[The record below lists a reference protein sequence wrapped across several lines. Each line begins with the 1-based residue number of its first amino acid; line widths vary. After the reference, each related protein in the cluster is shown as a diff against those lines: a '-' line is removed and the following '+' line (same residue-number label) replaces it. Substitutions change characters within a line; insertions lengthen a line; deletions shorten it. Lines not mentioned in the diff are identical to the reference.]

1 MIKSPI
7 IVLIGLSLVGFL
19 GPISREAA
27 GQDID
32 AKIKKL
38 EELEARL
45 DAKLERLEKLEKLD
59 ALQARIDAKLKRLE
73 EIDRELESGLQ
84 PVAARSGGV
93 AREGGDGMRGRPLT
107 MSAPLSPAEYPMFE
121 IFGGG
126 QYSNIGILGGRRHAF
141 GWDGRVGVNFHRNFG
156 IVADFGG
163 AYGSANF
170 VSCNTFFSC
179 GSKRIN
185 FSAYHLGFGPQL
197 TVRDELLNA
206 FFHIPLGFVRS
217 KAAGLKANYDF
228 SLSPGVGL
236 DINFGKSV
244 AYRLLELD
252 YIGVNSK
259 TTGWTNHFRAQ
270 TGLVYRFGY

>member
-1 MIKSPI
+1 MAKTA
-7 IVLIGLSLVGFL
+7 LIALFLVGLL
-19 GPISREAA
+19 GSKPPEAT
-27 GQDID
+27 GQDIN

-73 EIDRELESGLQ
+73 EIDRQFESGLQ

-93 AREGGDGMRGRPLT
+93 AREGGDGMRGRPLA
-107 MSAPLSPAEYPMFE
+107 MPAPLVPAGYPMFE

-126 QYSNIGILGGRRHAF
+126 QYSNIGIFGGRQHAF
-141 GWDGRVGVNFHRNFG
+141 GWDGRLGVNFHRNFG
-156 IVADFGG
+156 VVADVGG
-163 AYGSANF
+163 AYGSANLPF
-170 VSCNTFFSC
+170 CNPFFFFC
-179 GSKRIN
+179 GSKRVN
-185 FSAYHLGFGPQL
+185 FSVYHLGIGPQL
-197 TVRDELLNA
+197 TIRDELLNA
-206 FFHIPLGFVRS
+206 FFQVPLGFVRS
-217 KAAGLKANYDF
+217 KATGLQPNYDF
-228 SLSPGVGL
+228 TLSPGVGL

-244 AYRLLELD
+244 AYRLLEID
-252 YIGVNSK
+252 YVGVNSK